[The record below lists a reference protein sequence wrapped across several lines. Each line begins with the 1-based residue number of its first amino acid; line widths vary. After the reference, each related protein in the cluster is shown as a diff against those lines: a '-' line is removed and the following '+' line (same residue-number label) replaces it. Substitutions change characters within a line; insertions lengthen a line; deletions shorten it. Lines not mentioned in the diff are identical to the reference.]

1 VTIAFTVRPC
11 RADARPAP
19 QDQLTWQLAEMA
31 AALRPV
37 DPAAADL
44 AAWRLIDN
52 MAVAIAALNRAPVAV
67 ARAQAMCFPRAG
79 GAWLIG
85 LPGDQRIDCTW
96 AAFANATAVRELDF
110 HDSYFALDSSH
121 PADCIMTLLAVA
133 QQTGCSGAD
142 LVRGILVAYEA
153 QTSLVRALP
162 LQHHRIDH
170 VAHLGPA
177 VAAGLGSML
186 GLSVP
191 VIFEAINLAA
201 HLSLSTRQVRKGRI
215 TSWKASAPGHIGK
228 CAIEAI
234 DRAMRGEA
242 GPSPIYEGDYGI
254 LAVLLGGKEG
264 EVTLPAPD
272 EPCRAILDTM
282 PKAHSAGYHGQAI
295 IDLALRLHDRIG
307 DLSQITSIILRTKRM
322 THVVMGSG
330 SGDPDKWDP
339 NASRETLDHSAPFQF
354 ARALAD
360 GHWHHETSYDPA
372 RISAPGFVA
381 LWQKVQTE
389 EDADWNRR
397 FDAALPIDKHH
408 GACAVIRFADGR
420 QIEEELAVAD
430 SHPRGAA
437 PWGYDDYR
445 RKFETLT
452 DSYVSASAAR
462 AFLDNARALAGLDAE
477 TLRGLGL
484 VADLCP
490 PIPGPPGLFDR
501 ASL

>member
-1 VTIAFTVRPC
+1 MVRPC

-19 QDQLTWQLAEMA
+19 QDQLTWRLAEMA
-31 AALRPV
+31 AAARPV
-37 DPAAADL
+37 DPAAAEL
-44 AAWRLIDN
+44 AGWRLIDN
-52 MAVAIAALNRAPVAV
+52 MAVAVAALNRAPVAV
-67 ARAQAMCFPRAG
+67 ARAQALCFPRAD
-79 GAWLIG
+79 GAPLIG
-85 LPGDQRIDCTW
+85 LAADRRVDCTW

-133 QQTGCSGAD
+133 QQTGRSGAD
-142 LVRGILVAYEA
+142 LVRGILVAYETQA
-153 QTSLVRALP
+153 ALVRALP

-177 VAAGLGSML
+177 VAAGLGAML
-186 GLSVP
+186 GLAVP

-272 EPCRAILDTM
+272 QPCRAILDTM

-295 IDLALRLHDRIG
+295 IDLALRLHDRLG
-307 DLSQITSIILRTKRM
+307 DLSKITDITLRTKRM

-339 NASRETLDHSAPFQF
+339 EASRETLDHSAPFQF
-354 ARALAD
+354 ARALLD
-360 GHWHHETSYDPA
+360 GWWHHETSYDPA
-372 RISAPGFVA
+372 RISAPDFVT
-381 LWQKVQTE
+381 LWGKVQTE

-397 FDAALPIDKHH
+397 FDVAQPIEKAH
-408 GACAVIRFADGR
+408 GARVVIRFADGR

-437 PWGYDDYR
+437 PWGYEDYR
-445 RKFETLT
+445 GKFETLT
-452 DSYVSASAAR
+452 EPFVSVPVAQ
-462 AFLDNARALAGLDAE
+462 AFLEKARRLASLDAQA
-477 TLRGLGL
+477 LRDLGL
-484 VADLCP
+484 EADLCP
-490 PIPGPPGLFDR
+490 AILGPAGLFDR
-501 ASL
+501 VGA

>member
-1 VTIAFTVRPC
+1 MTTAFTVRPC

-19 QDQLTWQLAEMA
+19 QDQLTWHMADLA
-31 AALRPV
+31 AAARPV
-37 DPAAADL
+37 DPVAADL

-52 MAVAIAALNRAPVAV
+52 MAVAMAALNRAPVAV
-67 ARAQAMCFPRAG
+67 ARAQALCFPRAD
-79 GAWLIG
+79 GARLIG
-85 LPGDQRIDCTW
+85 LAANQRVDCTW

-133 QQTGCSGAD
+133 QQTGRSGAD
-142 LVRGILVAYEA
+142 LVRGILVSYETQA
-153 QTSLVRALP
+153 ALVRALP

-177 VAAGLGSML
+177 VAAGLGAML
-186 GLSVP
+186 GLAVP
-191 VIFEAINLAA
+191 VIFEAINLTA

-264 EVTLPAPD
+264 VVTLPVPD
-272 EPCRAILDTM
+272 QPCRAILDTM

-295 IDLALRLHDRIG
+295 IDLALRLYNRLG
-307 DLSQITSIILRTKRM
+307 DLSQITGITLRTKRM

-339 NASRETLDHSAPFQF
+339 KASRETLDHSAPFQF
-354 ARALAD
+354 ARALVD
-360 GHWHHETSYDPA
+360 GCWHHDTSYDPA
-372 RISAPGFVA
+372 RISAPDFVT
-381 LWQKVQTE
+381 LWGKVQTE

-397 FDAALPIDKHH
+397 FDVAQPIEKAH
-408 GACAVIRFADGR
+408 GARAVIRFADGS

-437 PWGYDDYR
+437 PWGYEDYR
-445 RKFETLT
+445 GKFETLT
-452 DSYVSASAAR
+452 GPFVSVSAGR
-462 AFLDNARALAGLDAE
+462 AFLDKAQVLAKLDAAA
-477 TLRGLGL
+477 LRDLGL

-490 PIPGPPGLFDR
+490 AIPGPPGLFDQVG
-501 ASL
+501 A

>member
-31 AALRPV
+31 AAPRPV

-79 GAWLIG
+79 GARLIG

-142 LVRGILVAYEA
+142 LVRGILVAYERRRR
-153 QTSLVRALP
+153 LVRALP

-228 CAIEAI
+228 CAIEAMI
-234 DRAMRGEA
+234 
-242 GPSPIYEGDYGI
+242 
-254 LAVLLGGKEG
+254 
-264 EVTLPAPD
+264 AP
-272 EPCRAILDTM
+272 C
-282 PKAHSAGYHGQAI
+282 
-295 IDLALRLHDRIG
+295 
-307 DLSQITSIILRTKRM
+307 
-322 THVVMGSG
+322 
-330 SGDPDKWDP
+330 
-339 NASRETLDHSAPFQF
+339 
-354 ARALAD
+354 
-360 GHWHHETSYDPA
+360 
-372 RISAPGFVA
+372 
-381 LWQKVQTE
+381 
-389 EDADWNRR
+389 
-397 FDAALPIDKHH
+397 
-408 GACAVIRFADGR
+408 
-420 QIEEELAVAD
+420 
-430 SHPRGAA
+430 
-437 PWGYDDYR
+437 
-445 RKFETLT
+445 
-452 DSYVSASAAR
+452 AAR
-462 AFLDNARALAGLDAE
+462 
-477 TLRGLGL
+477 RGLRRSTK
-484 VADLCP
+484 A
-490 PIPGPPGLFDR
+490 IT
-501 ASL
+501 ASSPFYLAARKAR

>member
-1 VTIAFTVRPC
+1 MTIAFTVRPC
-11 RADARPAP
+11 RPDARPAP
-19 QDQLTWQLAEMA
+19 PDQLAWKLAEMA
-31 AALRPV
+31 AAPRPV

-44 AAWRLIDN
+44 AACRLIDN

-67 ARAQAMCFPRAG
+67 ARAQAQAFPRAG
-79 GAWLIG
+79 GARLIG
-85 LPGDQRIDCTW
+85 LPADQRADCTW

-133 QQTGCSGAD
+133 QQAGCNGGD

-153 QTSLVRALP
+153 QTALVRALP

-177 VAAGLGSML
+177 VAAGLGAML
-186 GLSVP
+186 TLPIP

-201 HLSLSTRQVRKGRI
+201 HLSLSTRQVRKGNI

-228 CAIEAI
+228 CAIEAV
-234 DRAMRGEA
+234 DRALRGEA

-264 EVTLPAPD
+264 EVTLPAAD
-272 EPCRAILDTM
+272 QPCRAILDTL

-295 IDLALRLHDRIG
+295 IDLALRLHGRLG
-307 DLSQITSIILRTKRM
+307 DLSDIAGITLRTKRM

-339 NASRETLDHSAPFQF
+339 KASRETLDHSAPFQF
-354 ARALAD
+354 ARALTD
-360 GHWHHETSYDPA
+360 GHWHHDTSYDPT
-372 RISAPGFVA
+372 RIRAPDFVA

-397 FDAALPIDKHH
+397 FDAAAPLDKDH
-408 GACAVIRFADGR
+408 GARAVIRFADGR
-420 QIEEELAVAD
+420 EVTEELAVAD
-430 SHPRGAA
+430 SHPRGVA

-452 DSYVSASAAR
+452 GAFVSAKAGG
-462 AFLDNARALAGLDAE
+462 AFLALARNLARLDAAD
-477 TLRGLGL
+477 LHGLGL

-490 PIPGPPGLFDR
+490 AIPGPPGLLDR
-501 ASL
+501 VRP